1 MKLYIGT
8 KQVTATPMTRLAYNK
23 YRGRTVPADE
33 NGADAGYLVEYLDG
47 GTPNHPSHDGY
58 ISWSPKA
65 QFYNARSE
73 AAALAQVASTEE
85 LGRT

>member
-23 YRGRTVPADE
+23 YRGWTVPADE

-47 GTPNHPSHDGY
+47 GTPNRHAD
-58 ISWSPKA
+58 
-65 QFYNARSE
+65 R
-73 AAALAQVASTEE
+73 
-85 LGRT
+85 